1 MNREQRRTLKKN
13 SKKIDKTINLMRDVQ
28 GQVNREG
35 LSIPE
40 GTRVQF
46 NLKKMQAHPDWNRLE
61 QRYRD
66 FVEQN
71 VDTVFTVEYDEQYP
85 KEPLWVCLAEDPN
98 PIKWLFYIGDLKVI
112 KKA

>member
-1 MNREQRRTLKKN
+1 MNRAQRRTLKKN
-13 SKKIDKTINLMRDVQ
+13 SKKIDKTINSMRDVQ

-46 NLKKMQAHPDWNRLE
+46 NLEKMKAHPDWNRLE

-71 VDTVFTVEYDEQYP
+71 ADTIFTVEYDKQYP

-98 PIKWLFYIGDLKVI
+98 PIKWLFYIGDLKKVV
-112 KKA
+112 K

>member
-1 MNREQRRTLKKN
+1 MNRAQRRQLTRDR
-13 SKKIDKTINLMRDVQ
+13 KKIDKSINLIRDVQ
-28 GQVNREG
+28 GQINREG

-46 NLKKMQAHPDWNRLE
+46 NLKKMKAHPDWNRLE
-61 QRYRD
+61 LRYRE

-71 VDTVFTVEYDEQYP
+71 IDTIFTVEYDEQYP

-98 PIKWLFYIGDLKVI
+98 PVKWLFYIGDLEIVK
-112 KKA
+112 